1 MENDFIW
8 TICLKFPDVKEGIKF
23 RRDFC
28 FFIGKKMFCVTGVE
42 GEFGVSFK
50 VNNDEFEEL
59 SAPYGISPYTIFAS
73 H

>member
-1 MENDFIW
+1 
-8 TICLKFPDVKEGIKF
+8 
-23 RRDFC
+23 
-28 FFIGKKMFCVTGVE
+28 MFCVTGVE